1 MIPAFESLFNC
12 LINGY
17 MRYHLNTMFVP
28 YSKTTLAR
36 QLQEK
41 CQEQNVDIYMTFVDN
56 FKKRSRTL
64 STSPKHS
71 ALPDVTD
78 FESHMFRFIF

>member
-1 MIPAFESLFNC
+1 MIPAFEGLLNC

-17 MRYHLNTMFVP
+17 IRLHLNTVFVP

-41 CQEQNVDIYMTFVDN
+41 CQVQNVDLNVTFVDLTKV
-56 FKKRSRTL
+56 FGTVSRDGL
-64 STSPKHS
+64 
-71 ALPDVTD
+71 
-78 FESHMFRFIF
+78 

>member
-1 MIPAFESLFNC
+1 MIPAFEGLFNC

-17 MRYHLNTMFVP
+17 IKSHLNTVFVQ

-41 CQEQNVDIYMTFVDN
+41 YEEQNVD
-56 FKKRSRTL
+56 L
-64 STSPKHS
+64 
-71 ALPDVTD
+71 L
-78 FESHMFRFIF
+78 